1 MPEQWK
7 KFLKSSK
14 ATYLLIGI
22 SILLAAGLL
31 FFPDQ
36 DAGKTEPE
44 QCSEILS
51 PDAYTEQ
58 MSGQIRQMVTAITG
72 DPAPHVTITLRS
84 MGKTVYA
91 TEDRQSER
99 SEQEYSGDTLNKT
112 QTDGDR
118 EKNYILVKSSDG
130 SQKPLIISQ
139 TEPEIRGIVIVT
151 KHGGDHLM
159 REKITQ
165 AVKTALDLSAT
176 QVCVTGGPEYT

>member
-1 MPEQWK
+1 MQEHWK
-7 KFLKSSK
+7 TFLKSGK
-14 ATYLLIGI
+14 ATYWLIGLSVLI
-22 SILLAAGLL
+22 AAGLI

-36 DAGKTEPE
+36 SEKNREDPQLQETYSAGLYTKELSE
-44 QCSEILS
+44 QI
-51 PDAYTEQ
+51 A
-58 MSGQIRQMVTAITG
+58 QMVSAITG
-72 DPAPHVTITLRS
+72 DPAPHVTITIHS
-84 MGKTVYA
+84 MGETVYA

-99 SEQEYSGDTLNKT
+99 SEQEYNGDNLNKT

-139 TEPEIRGIVIVT
+139 TEPEVKGVVIVT
-151 KHGGDHLM
+151 KFGSDHQM
-159 REKITQ
+159 REKITL